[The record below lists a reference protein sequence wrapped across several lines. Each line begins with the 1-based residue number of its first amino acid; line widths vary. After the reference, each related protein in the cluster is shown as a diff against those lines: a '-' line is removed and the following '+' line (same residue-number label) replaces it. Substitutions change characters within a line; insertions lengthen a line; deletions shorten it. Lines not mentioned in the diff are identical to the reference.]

1 MLVIFRLLDEMGHDM
16 TLQMVY
22 VYQGNTQGAGE
33 TLGETDTYQKGTH
46 QTGSTGKGYGRQL
59 LLCDTGF
66 LNCLIHNRYHILL
79 MGTGSQFRHN
89 ATISLMHRLRSSNI

>member
-1 MLVIFRLLDEMGHDM
+1 MLIIFRLLDEMGHDM

-33 TLGETDTYQKGTH
+33 TLGETDTYQKRTH
-46 QTGSTGKGYGRQL
+46 QTGSTGKRHSRQL
-59 LLCDTGF
+59 FFRDASLL
-66 LNCLIHNRYHILL
+66 NSLIYNRYHILL